1 MQMKS
6 ARARGAGQRAGQA
19 GVRAEPPPWRPSRLE
34 TTGFI
39 QWASG
44 LQIVVMPCV
53 VAGRARTSRRTAAE
67 SDLAARR
74 RGKTY
79 LTDPYIEMTP
89 EVSTDSSI

>member
-1 MQMKS
+1 MHVH
-6 ARARGAGQRAGQA
+6 GAGQRAGQA
-19 GVRAEPPPWRPSRLE
+19 GVRAEAPPSLASVATI

-44 LQIVVMPCV
+44 CLSADRRDAMCD
-53 VAGRARTSRRTAAE
+53 GRTSSNLKANCTE